1 MASTLMTN
9 ADVRSLVQSGLS
21 DAAFEYLVDAADA
34 DIVRTAG
41 AHSGQLVEY
50 HDAQRIQTLFLR
62 RTPASVAS
70 IVATYEDG
78 TTDYTIPATEY
89 RIEGKRV
96 INDYGWDYYGS
107 YRGGRM
113 KVTYTPVTDEPRR
126 RRALIELVRLSVTDS
141 GVAAKSIDGISTT
154 FMNTQ
159 KARNAV
165 LRELVDYNSP
175 LVGMA

>member
-41 AHSGQLVEY
+41 AHSGQLIEY

-70 IVATYEDG
+70 IEVTWDDG
-78 TTDYTIPATEY
+78 STDYTVPATEY
-89 RIEGKRV
+89 RVEGKRV
-96 INDYGWDYYGS
+96 INDYGWNYYSGAS
-107 YRGGRM
+107 ARI
-113 KVTYTPVTDEPRR
+113 KVTYTPVTDDARR

-159 KARNAV
+159 KARNSI